1 MNEWP
6 LTKIYWLAVFI
17 IVIFLIGLVTLSKM
31 DERESVYNL
40 GIIATSMEMYKARHG
55 GYPESKLNN
64 VNDINAKLSLA
75 IIEQYVVYDCRSN
88 NAAFTC
94 TAVSNYGW
102 ELNVSESDSGNP
114 RCSVGTCSSGGLLKF
129 FDSFGRYSWQKI
141 INE

>member
-6 LTKIYWLAVFI
+6 LNKIYWFVGSI
-17 IVIFLIGLVTLSKM
+17 TIIFLIGRVALSKI
-31 DERESVYNL
+31 DEQESIYNL
-40 GIIATSMEMYKARHG
+40 GIIATSMETYKARHG

-64 VNDINAKLSLA
+64 VIDINAILSLA
-75 IIEQYVVYDCRSN
+75 IIEQYVAYDCTSN

-114 RCSVGTCSSGGLLKF
+114 RCSAGTCSSGGLLKF
-129 FDSFGRYSWQKI
+129 FDSFGRYSWRKI